1 MFINQVSH
9 LLRNNH
15 SAIKTISRWIAAIAL
30 FTPFSSEWVQA
41 QSIKAETDGTA
52 TTITIDGNQFNI
64 EGNTLSED
72 GANLFHSFQEFG
84 LESGQIANFLSNPDI
99 RNIFGRVVGGD
110 ASIINGL
117 IQVTGGNSNLF
128 LMNPAGIVFGANAQ
142 LNVPA
147 DFTATT
153 ATGIGFGEGNWFN
166 AFGGNEYQTLVG
178 NPSGFAFDLA
188 QPGSVINAGNL
199 AVTEGHNLTLL
210 GGTVISTGELAAPGG
225 NITVAAV
232 PGESLVRISQ
242 PGQLLSLEIA
252 PPRNQDG
259 VVLPIAP
266 LDLATLLTG
275 SAETVETQLK
285 ESEITIPNEA
295 GTVILLADIQTEDG
309 SVDFYAHQNLT
320 VSGINTGSGDITL
333 TGNEIDLI
341 GDSYSVRGTGNIVFQ
356 PSDPSQ
362 NITLGGLTDS
372 GADTLA
378 IITKEFYTFFL
389 SDFNS
394 ITIGRPD
401 GSGIVNIKER
411 QFVEFGGFT
420 VPIRFPYPVTIY
432 GGSITGTGK
441 IESVYNASITLIA
454 NQNISTPD
462 IQLDDSQ
469 GKGDMGDIDI
479 TAGGNIT
486 VGNLS
491 TSSNYNSGGDIN
503 ITAGDNM
510 TVGSLSTRSEKN
522 SGGDI
527 SLTSGGSIIA
537 DSLDTSGGN
546 DYHSGNAN
554 GGHINLEAQGDITIN
569 QGVSSFSGGTVELE
583 GFTFIDDNFPPP
595 LPLAADGNSNSG
607 NVRIISYNGSISIP
621 NEGIRSYAY
630 PQGEEGTTALDAQ
643 GGTVYL
649 EAARDIT
656 LDSVASFV
664 GQGTGTAFEFSRSL
678 NPISVTGASSA
689 GEVEIISH
697 NGSIT
702 VNSGIDSSSIDTES
716 GGNITLSA
724 GGDIITSDISSNAKL
739 DGGSIQ
745 LISGATINT
754 TAGIINA
761 AGGDNGGDITLFAPS
776 NISTGEITTFISGF
790 SGNSGN
796 ITITSENANIDTSQG
811 ALITASAFGTGGNI
825 SLDAAN
831 NITAAQVDAFSF
843 SSTGGEIQLTA
854 ENTITTKGDI
864 ETNENFITFDG
875 AVNLADDIAV
885 TISGTGDISF
895 QDTVNGTQN
904 LTLKTENGI
913 IQFSDIVGNSTPLNS
928 LTVQGNITDNPQG
941 IDITTVNNI
950 ITDNLTSPESI
961 ALTSTNGH
969 IKTETITSPA
979 GISLTSNSGQIETD
993 ILDSSNLNDGGDI
1006 TLNARGNIQVSQ
1018 INAQSLGNGN
1028 GGDVDITTPS
1038 YFQATD
1044 SFTDQNNIN
1053 ASISTAGGG
1062 DGGTI
1067 IIRHGGNGEIPF
1079 IVGNPDIN
1087 GTESAITRGDDASIQ
1102 TIAPTEEYF
1111 FTHKQ
1116 DKDRIQ
1122 IISILGAVPLPP
1134 TPIPVPEPTP
1144 KLNLDQNPIES
1155 LALRVGDTLDA
1166 ATSIIPDPETGN
1178 YNISWRFP
1186 GEQSINLNVNNPLP
1200 PLPVNQP
1207 DDIVAEI
1214 DQLFEDQYE
1223 EYFGENLT
1231 DKNITAANL
1240 RETLKT
1246 IESQTG
1252 QRAVVIYVRAFPDQ
1266 LQLVLVTPDTP
1277 PIPKTIPNINR
1288 KKLEQEL
1295 KKFNHAI
1302 NNNTSHAYLPT
1313 AQTLYK
1319 WLLAPLENE
1328 IEHLEI
1334 DTLIFSMDAGLR
1346 LIPLAALHDGQQ
1358 FLVENYSIGF
1368 VPNFS
1373 LTDTS
1378 YQTLKDAQVLAM
1390 GRDDFSN
1397 STQDNLPSVPLEL
1410 STIVGNLWT
1419 GESFQNQDFTLD
1431 NLRTQRRQ
1439 KPYSIVHLATH
1450 ADFPSDGGKG
1460 AYIQLWDEKL
1470 GLEELR
1476 LVEWYAPPTV
1486 ELLTLS
1492 ACKTA
1497 VGDENAEMGFAG
1509 LAVQAGVKSALAS
1522 LWKVNDAGTLA
1533 LMTGFYSQLRKDE
1546 ITIKAKA
1553 LQQAQIAML
1562 RGEVRIE
1569 SGQLVGT
1576 DITVSLPQQL
1586 KNVNDSELSHPYYWA
1601 GFTMVGIPW

>member
-9 LLRNNH
+9 LLKTNH
-15 SAIKTISRWIAAIAL
+15 SAIKRISRWIAAIAL
-30 FTPFSSEWVQA
+30 FTPFSSPWVQA
-41 QSIKAETDGTA
+41 QSITPETDGTA
-52 TTITIDGNQFNI
+52 TTVNVDGNQFNI

-72 GANLFHSFQEFG
+72 GANLFHSFQDFG
-84 LESGQIANFLSNPDI
+84 LDAGQTANFVSNPEI
-99 RNIFGRVVGGD
+99 RNIFGRVVGGN

-128 LMNPAGIVFGANAQ
+128 LMNPAGIVFGENAW

-166 AFGGNEYQTLVG
+166 AFGGNEYQDLVG
-178 NPSGFAFDLA
+178 NSSGFAFDLA

-225 NITVAAV
+225 NLTVAAV
-232 PGESLVRISQ
+232 PGERLVRISQ
-242 PGQLLSLEIA
+242 PGQLLSLEIE
-252 PPRNQDG
+252 PPRDNEG
-259 VVLPIAP
+259 MLLPVSP

-309 SVDFYAHQNLT
+309 SVDFYASQNLT
-320 VSGINTGSGDITL
+320 VSGINTGSGDIIL

-341 GDSYSVRGTGNIVFQ
+341 GDTRSVRGTGNILIQ

-362 NITLGGLTDS
+362 NITFGGLTDS
-372 GADTLA
+372 GADTLT
-378 IITKEFYTFFL
+378 IITKELSTFLF
-389 SDFNS
+389 SNDFNS
-394 ITIGRPD
+394 IMIGRPD

-411 QFVEFGGFT
+411 QFTEVEGDT
-420 VPIRFPYPVTIY
+420 LPIQFRYPVTIY
-432 GGSITGTGK
+432 GGSITGTGN
-441 IESVYNASITLIA
+441 IEAVYNASITLIA
-454 NQNISTPD
+454 NQNISIQD
-462 IQLDDSQ
+462 IQLRDSD

-486 VGNLS
+486 VG
-491 TSSNYNSGGDIN
+491 G
-503 ITAGDNM
+503 
-510 TVGSLSTRSEKN
+510 LSTRSGKN

-537 DSLDTSGGN
+537 DSLNTSGGN
-546 DYHSGNAN
+546 DYHNGNAN
-554 GGHINLEAQGDITIN
+554 GGNINLKAQDDITIN
-569 QGVSSFSGGTVELE
+569 QGVSSFSGAIFEVV
-583 GFTFIDDNFPPP
+583 GFTFIDGDDEPIPSNPNPE
-595 LPLAADGNSNSG
+595 PLAADGNSNGG

-630 PQGEEGTTALDAQ
+630 PQSQEGTTALDAQ

-664 GQGTGTAFEFSRSL
+664 GQGTGTAFEFSSRISSSQ

-716 GGNITLSA
+716 GGNITLRA

-831 NITAAQVDAFSF
+831 NITAAQIDAFSF
-843 SSTGGEIQLTA
+843 SSTGGEIQITA
-854 ENTITTKGDI
+854 ENTITTKGNI
-864 ETNENFITFDG
+864 ETNENSITFDG

-885 TISGTGDISF
+885 TISGTGNISF

-904 LTLKTENGI
+904 LTLTTENGI

-969 IKTETITSPA
+969 IKTETITSPG

-1006 TLNARGNIQVSQ
+1006 TLNARGNIKVSQ
-1018 INAQSLGNGN
+1018 INAQSLGNGS

-1044 SFTDQNNIN
+1044 SFTDQNGIN

-1062 DGGTI
+1062 DGGRI

-1116 DKDRIQ
+1116 DQDRIQ

-1155 LALRVGDTLDA
+1155 LALRVGDTLGA

-1178 YNISWRFP
+1178 YNISWEFP

-1207 DDIVAEI
+1207 NDIVGEI

-1223 EYFGENLT
+1223 DYFGENIT
-1231 DKNITAANL
+1231 DKEITAENL

-1288 KKLEQEL
+1288 QKLKQEL
-1295 KKFNHAI
+1295 NKFNHAI

-1334 DTLIFSMDAGLR
+1334 DTLIFSMDTGLR

-1368 VPNFS
+1368 VPSFS
-1373 LTDTS
+1373 LTDTR

-1390 GRDDFSN
+1390 GIDDFSN
-1397 STQDNLPSVPLEL
+1397 STQDDLPSVPLEL

-1419 GESFQNQDFTLD
+1419 GDSFQNQDFTLD

-1439 KPYSIVHLATH
+1439 NPYSIVHLATH
-1450 ADFPSDGGKG
+1450 ADFPPDGGKG
-1460 AYIQLWDEKL
+1460 AYIQLWNQKL

-1533 LMTGFYSQLRKDE
+1533 LMTGFYSQLSKDE

-1576 DITVSLPQQL
+1576 DITVSLPHQL
-1586 KNVNDSELSHPYYWA
+1586 KNLNDSELSHPYYWA